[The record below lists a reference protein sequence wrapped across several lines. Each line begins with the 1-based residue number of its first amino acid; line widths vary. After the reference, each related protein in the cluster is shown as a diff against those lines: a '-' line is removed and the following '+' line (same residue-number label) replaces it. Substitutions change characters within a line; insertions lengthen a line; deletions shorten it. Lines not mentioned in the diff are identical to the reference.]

1 VADRV
6 FIFDTTLRDG
16 EQSPGVSFNIQEKL
30 EIARQ
35 LARLNVD
42 IIEAG
47 FPIASP
53 GDFAAVQTIA
63 REVRGPVIA
72 GLCRANPVDIDR
84 AWEALQE
91 AEHPRIHI
99 VIATSDLHIK
109 HKLQKTRAEVLELAV
124 AAVKQARGYT
134 SDVEFSA
141 EDASRSDL
149 AFLCEVLE
157 ATIEA
162 GATTVNIPDTVGYS
176 VPQEFGEFIAQIR
189 SRTRGIDRTVVS
201 VHCHNDLG
209 LAVANSLAAVKNGA
223 QQVECAVNGLG
234 ERAGN
239 ASLEE
244 IAMGLYTRQSYFD
257 KETGIRHGEIY
268 RTSKLVSLL
277 SGMAVQAN
285 KAVVGKN
292 AFLHASG
299 IHQDGV
305 LKERS
310 TYEIMNPELIGLP
323 QSNIV
328 LGKLSGRHA
337 FRERLAE
344 LGHILDG
351 DQLNQ
356 AFERFKVL
364 TDRKKEITD
373 RDLEALL
380 KNEIKSAPELYQ
392 LDYLHISSG
401 TTIVP
406 TATVGLKRNGSTQ
419 EEAACGDGPV
429 DAALSAI
436 DKITGFQDIALSE
449 YTISAVTSGK
459 DDKDALGEVTA
470 RVEYGGRPFIGRGL
484 STDIVEASVKAYLNA
499 VNKVIYECGLV
510 TDELD
515 VPGKRRRGR
524 PPGSGRKIVRE
535 NT

>member
-1 VADRV
+1 VTDRV

-16 EQSPGVSFNIQEKL
+16 EQSPGVSFNIREKL

-47 FPIASP
+47 FPITSP
-53 GDFAAVQTIA
+53 GDFAAVQAIA
-63 REVRGPVIA
+63 GDVRGPVIA

-84 AWEALQE
+84 AWDALKE

-109 HKLQKTRAEVLELAV
+109 HKLQKTREEVLALAV

-134 SDVEFSA
+134 DNVEFSA

-149 AFLCEVLE
+149 TYLCEVLE

-176 VPQEFGEFIAQIR
+176 VPQEFGDFIAQIR
-189 SRTRGIDRTVVS
+189 RRTKGIDRVITS

-209 LAVANSLAAVKNGA
+209 LAVANSLAAVANGA

-244 IAMGLYTRQSYFD
+244 IAMSLYTRQPFFN
-257 KETGIRHGEIY
+257 KETGIKFDEIY
-268 RTSKLVSLL
+268 RTSKLVSSL

-305 LKERS
+305 LKDRA

-337 FRERLAE
+337 FRERLTE
-344 LGHILDG
+344 LGYILDG
-351 DQLNQ
+351 ENLTQ
-356 AFERFKVL
+356 AFERFKNL

-373 RDLEALL
+373 RDLEALV
-380 KNEIKSAPELYQ
+380 KNEIKATPELYQ
-392 LDYLHISSG
+392 MEYLHVSSG

-406 TATVGLKRNGSTQ
+406 TATVGLKRNGAVQ
-419 EEAACGDGPV
+419 EEAATGDGPV
-429 DAALSAI
+429 DAACRAI
-436 DKITGFQDIALSE
+436 DKIAGVEDITMTE
-449 YTISAVTSGK
+449 YTLSAITGG
-459 DDKDALGEVTA
+459 KDALGDVTA
-470 RVEYGGRPFIGRGL
+470 RVIYAGKTFIGRGL
-484 STDIVEASVKAYLNA
+484 STDVVEASAKAYLNA
-499 VNKVIYECGLV
+499 LNKVLYESGLAEEPEV
-510 TDELD
+510 T
-515 VPGKRRRGR
+515 KRRRGR
-524 PPGSGRKIVRE
+524 PPKE
-535 NT
+535 K